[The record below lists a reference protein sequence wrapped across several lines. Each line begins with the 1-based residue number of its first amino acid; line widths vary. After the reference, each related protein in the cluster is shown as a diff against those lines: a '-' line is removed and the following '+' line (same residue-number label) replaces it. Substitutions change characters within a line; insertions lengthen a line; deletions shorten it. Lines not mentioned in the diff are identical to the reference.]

1 MKDAKN
7 IAGFRIVRPEIGRA
21 FGANAMWI
29 YSELANIAEMH
40 EDADGWFY
48 ATREMLEAITGLSRT
63 AIQAAIDKLQAA
75 ELVMVDIRGAF
86 YRKHFRLAPLTA
98 DVLVAL
104 SAEQVA
110 QNVPVKVYKK
120 SQLGGIKKASQ
131 VAQNVPV
138 KVHEKDQLG
147 GTNHASNIEIEYK
160 EIENTEIEGR
170 EIEEKESAPSQKPKK
185 EKPDFSEAACRLIDH
200 LNAVA
205 GTAFRHVKTNIRYI
219 SRVLE
224 TKEGTE
230 EEFRMVIEH
239 RAADWKNNP
248 EMHKYLNPETL
259 SRPNKF
265 PGYLEKAYS
274 AQKSLQLAAN
284 ASGDMSAALVPQSQ
298 SDGLQIILPNGQQFG
313 SWYEKKDQRKI
324 DMIKAQL
331 IAHPGMEQH
340 LNPQLADPAYLSAL
354 REIDLQN
361 ELRTARNIHQ
371 VINYKPYFGI

>member
-1 MKDAKN
+1 MTNKDLVSLP
-7 IAGFRIVRPEIGRA
+7 GYIVIRPEVVQLCG
-21 FGANAMWI
+21 
-29 YSELANIAEMH
+29 
-40 EDADGWFY
+40 
-48 ATREMLEAITGLSRT
+48 
-63 AIQAAIDKLQAA
+63 LQAA
-75 ELVMVDIRGAF
+75 YLLSHVVNQATMHADGEGWVWITQEKITRLTGFSRHVTEQAIKALQQADLLAYTLKGE
-86 YRKHFRLAPLTA
+86 HFRRHFKVAENLMQLPFELDFAKNSQGTMRNISEVPCENLAGYY
-98 DVLVAL
+98 
-104 SAEQVA
+104 AENSQGTM
-110 QNVPVKVYKK
+110 QNTDKVPCEN
-120 SQLGGIKKASQ
+120 LASYID
-131 VAQNVPV
+131 N
-138 KVHEKDQLG
+138 
-147 GTNHASNIEIEYK
+147 K
-160 EIENTEIEGR
+160 EIDNNKQTIVDR
-170 EIEEKESAPSQKPKK
+170 EEKESAPSQKAKK
-185 EKPDFSEAACRLIDH
+185 EKPDFSEAACRLIEH